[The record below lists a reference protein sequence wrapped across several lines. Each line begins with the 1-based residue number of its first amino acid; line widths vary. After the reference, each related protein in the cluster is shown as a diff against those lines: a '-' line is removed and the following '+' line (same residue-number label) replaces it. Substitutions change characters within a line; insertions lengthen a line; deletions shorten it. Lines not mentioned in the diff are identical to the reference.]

1 MGSMVKKRTHFFLFL
16 AAFVLYLILFPA
28 PLDRE
33 FSFLPQWSVFLDGA
47 PAGMMEP
54 SALGFRAESGA
65 GKILGYVSQDGRLL
79 YKTGVYY
86 DAVVHPAG
94 FINYSRSGGTLTLQD
109 PLGKIID
116 SLDTDGFPLVRGDD
130 LFVVTR
136 DRKGLSRWNWE
147 GEELWSYHFGALIT
161 TMDVQSTGILLGF
174 LNGDV
179 ILISP
184 QGVQQNF
191 TRQRVHAVYGCALS
205 DDQELFAVVSGLNP
219 QTLGVYSFREGGVQ
233 LLWTRELS
241 PAFPRY
247 RYLQFSEDSRSLYWV
262 TPEGAETVN
271 WMGEGARSFPL
282 KAGFQTALWGE
293 SGALSMIL
301 AGDGQV
307 GELLFFQ
314 NSGNFHLSL
323 PLRGG
328 TSPVSLTGEALAAA
342 QEGRL
347 FSFRWE
353 AR

>member
-1 MGSMVKKRTHFFLFL
+1 MGSTVKKRTQFFLFL

-33 FSFLPQWSVFLDGA
+33 FSFLPQWSLSLDDRFSGTA
-47 PAGMMEP
+47 EPA
-54 SALGFRAESGA
+54 AFGFKAETGT

-79 YKTGVYY
+79 YRTGVYH
-86 DAVVHPAG
+86 DAVVHSEG
-94 FINYSRSGGTLTLQD
+94 FINYSRSGGGLTLQD
-109 PLGKIID
+109 PQGKIIAR
-116 SLDTDGFPLVRGDD
+116 LDTDGFPLVKGDW
-130 LFVVTR
+130 LFVITR
-136 DRKGLSRWNWE
+136 DRKGLSRWTWE
-147 GEELWSYHFGALIT
+147 GEELWNYHFGALIT

-184 QGVQQNF
+184 QGEQQNF
-191 TRQRVHAVYGCALS
+191 TKQRVHVVYGCALS
-205 DDQELFAVVSGLNP
+205 DDQELFAVVTGLNP

-241 PAFPRY
+241 PALPQY
-247 RYLQFSEDSRSLYWV
+247 RYLQFSQDSRSLYWV
-262 TPEGAETVN
+262 TPGGVTTVN
-271 WMGEGARSFPL
+271 WMGEGQQSFPL

-301 AGDGQV
+301 AGDEQV

-314 NSGNFHLSL
+314 NSGDFRLSI

-328 TSPVSLTGEALAAA
+328 TRPVSLAGTSITATLAS
-342 QEGRL
+342 RL
-347 FSFRWE
+347 YSFQWE